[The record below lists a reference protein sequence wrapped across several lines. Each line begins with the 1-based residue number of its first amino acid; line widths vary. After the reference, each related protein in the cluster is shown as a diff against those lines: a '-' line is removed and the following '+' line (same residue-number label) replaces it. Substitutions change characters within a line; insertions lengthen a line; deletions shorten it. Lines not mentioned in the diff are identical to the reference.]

1 MEKKKFVSDA
11 VESYFYDDSHYLKD
25 KTRAIFAPIAAN
37 ESFYSFHKNKNN
49 GALVPSQAQSH
60 APTFSNCTFN
70 MSAPQSQQFQPYNNN
85 HHSSMF
91 PFLNDFTKQMLHMQA
106 LHMQQTNTFIGMLSN
121 KNNINNTETST
132 NNNYQINLTQIKQN
146 EEERLENK
154 EN

>member
-1 MEKKKFVSDA
+1 
-11 VESYFYDDSHYLKD
+11 
-25 KTRAIFAPIAAN
+25 
-37 ESFYSFHKNKNN
+37 
-49 GALVPSQAQSH
+49 
-60 APTFSNCTFN
+60 
-70 MSAPQSQQFQPYNNN
+70 
-85 HHSSMF
+85 MF

-106 LHMQQTNTFIGMLSN
+106 LHIQQTNTFIGMLSN